1 MPYYT
6 IMVWILD
13 DINLHNDVSK
23 KWADGEQVEVII
35 MLAAGICS
43 LNREWNYLVIVAS
56 RCAQFNL
63 HPPLNIN

>member
-35 MLAAGICS
+35 MLADGICS
-43 LNREWNYLVIVAS
+43 LNREWNYLVICS
-56 RCAQFNL
+56 L
-63 HPPLNIN
+63 